1 MRFRK
6 EREERARAPERQ
18 SEIFDANKGKKNK
31 LKSPD
36 KKKEAEVARQK
47 QEADILR
54 QKEDDEVARQKEQ
67 QQMRERMERFKLNAK
82 NIEQELRERL
92 EKEHEELEKR
102 MRIAKERER
111 EEKERAEREQREK
124 ERLEEELRERKE
136 REEKEQEERE
146 RKEREEKDK
155 EEKEKTEREM
165 TERQKQEAR
174 EKELKEKIMRD
185 QQLRRREF
193 VSRKNLRSNDWR
205 RRRNKKVNEEREKPE
220 KLEEEL
226 AAKEAEEENGG
237 DLLKQLR
244 AKVES
249 TRGTKAKTPPTPTQ
263 KIIDDSRIFE
273 EGEIDPSPMVSPNG
287 KGKELVVR
295 NGQQPD
301 PQPEQPPQQPSGNET
316 FNNPMAQLMQLM
328 QTQQMTTYAGLGAA
342 MPNFGI
348 GMVHPQALDPAV
360 MMRAQMFQTLIA
372 QQQAAYPQLAQQPF
386 AQPQAFLPNPMN
398 PMTNPTGL
406 QMPVAG
412 NFMGSPPQP
421 QQAPNMMPNPNALQQ
436 KIAAAMHQNL
446 MMNGMQNPNRCWN
459 AGRTNGD
466 AECRWT
472 NRRNGDGK

>member
-273 EGEIDPSPMVSPNG
+273 EVEIDQSPM
-287 KGKELVVR
+287 
-295 NGQQPD
+295 
-301 PQPEQPPQQPSGNET
+301 
-316 FNNPMAQLMQLM
+316 
-328 QTQQMTTYAGLGAA
+328 TQQMTTYAAA

-372 QQQAAYPQLAQQPF
+372 QQKAAFSQLAQQPF
-386 AQPQAFLPNPMN
+386 AQPQAFLPN

-412 NFMGSPPQP
+412 NFMGSPPQR

-466 AECRWT
+466 AECCWT